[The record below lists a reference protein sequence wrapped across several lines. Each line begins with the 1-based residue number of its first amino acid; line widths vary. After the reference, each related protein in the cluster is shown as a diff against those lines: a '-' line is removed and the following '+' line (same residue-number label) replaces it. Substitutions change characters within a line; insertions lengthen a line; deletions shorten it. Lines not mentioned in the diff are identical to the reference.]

1 MQIESAE
8 VPFSF
13 GVLPLQ
19 QWPRSNY
26 NTQPSL
32 RELGTNRSTKMSEQ
46 QKSSELR
53 VLIILI
59 LIFSSFS
66 FSVLSSL
73 RKRGDSFSCFDICAQ

>member
-1 MQIESAE
+1 MQIERNAE

-46 QKSSELR
+46 QKSELR

-59 LIFSSFS
+59 LIVL
-66 FSVLSSL
+66 VLSSL
-73 RKRGDSFSCFDICAQ
+73 SSEKAGG

>member
-46 QKSSELR
+46 QKSELR
-53 VLIILI
+53 VLII

-66 FSVLSSL
+66 FSVLSSQ
-73 RKRGDSFSCFDICAQ
+73 F